1 MVDMTPFYLNIE
13 FDKEKVDEFEEAVHE
28 FRELCQKMEESQR
41 RVYRALNGMRDSL
54 RATRAT
60 EPPDD
65 SP

>member
-1 MVDMTPFYLNIE
+1 MVDMTPFYLTVE
-13 FDKEKVDEFEEAVHE
+13 FDKEKVEEFEDAVKE
-28 FRELCQKMEESQR
+28 FRDLARKIEESQT